1 MNDKLN
7 KLKNKRP
14 DDLKDHH
21 MPQNFDISL
30 KAYGGGGTSKSLNP
44 SPKKLNPQ
52 SMKGFE
58 TQYKNI
64 IDYIVR
70 ITHTLFGKK
79 RILVIFMT
87 HIALIALCGMNL
99 DYNLDQKK

>member
-1 MNDKLN
+1 MNNKLN

-44 SPKKLNPQ
+44 NPKK
-52 SMKGFE
+52 
-58 TQYKNI
+58 
-64 IDYIVR
+64 
-70 ITHTLFGKK
+70 
-79 RILVIFMT
+79 
-87 HIALIALCGMNL
+87 
-99 DYNLDQKK
+99 